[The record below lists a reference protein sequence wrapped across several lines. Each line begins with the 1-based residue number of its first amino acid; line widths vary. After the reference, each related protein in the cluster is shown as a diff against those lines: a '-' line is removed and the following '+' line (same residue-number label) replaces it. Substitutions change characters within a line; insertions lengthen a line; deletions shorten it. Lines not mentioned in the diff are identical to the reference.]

1 MIISN
6 KYNQRAHTLTHS
18 WYNTMWADTI
28 RQRLWWLQAAL
39 PTIAMLVVTLLK
51 SVMPLLNQGDPH
63 SMWQCDQ

>member
-1 MIISN
+1 M
-6 KYNQRAHTLTHS
+6 HS